1 MAEKITVNFKE
12 LPLEPLEPDKLRELL
27 ALAYDV
33 GATPV
38 FVHDELTVE
47 VTGPGFVIVA
57 AGKVQ
62 EEEMPGPNLAD
73 ICHALEVVTKVTC
86 VCCSDWDVGMGQV
99 EAQQVFSTLQSA
111 GPKYDALVFR
121 YCPWCGALLLKCEK
135 SREVRNDTAAS

>member
-1 MAEKITVNFKE
+1 MAESIKFDLKE
-12 LPLEPLEPDKLRELL
+12 RPLEPLEPDKLRELI

-57 AGKVQ
+57 AGKAQ
-62 EEEMPGPNLAD
+62 EEGMPGPKLTEIRCAV
-73 ICHALEVVTKVTC
+73 EVVTRVTC
-86 VCCSDWDVGMGQV
+86 VCCFDWDAGMGQI
-99 EAQQVFSTLQSA
+99 EAQQAFSSSQFA
-111 GPKYDALVFR
+111 GPKYSAPVFK
-121 YCPWCGALLLKCEK
+121 YCPWCGALLLKCKK